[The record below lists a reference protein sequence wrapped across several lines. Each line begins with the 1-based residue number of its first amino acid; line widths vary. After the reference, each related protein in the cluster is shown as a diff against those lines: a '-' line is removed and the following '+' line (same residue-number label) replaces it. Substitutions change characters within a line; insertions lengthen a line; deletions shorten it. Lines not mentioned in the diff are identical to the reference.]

1 MVTDIVKKFNPG
13 DYVQSRTYKGI
24 SMVVIGNTKE
34 MIEIECDHLVED
46 LYEDRDYY
54 GPCYECESY
63 YEEPEYRVL
72 DDLYDCV
79 MVGDDQVHSIDIAD
93 LTLLDSNEFCIECGQ
108 IGCSV
113 STLDN

>member
-1 MVTDIVKKFNPG
+1 MVTNTIKKFNPG

-34 MIEIECDHLVED
+34 MIEIECNHFSED
-46 LYEDRDYY
+46 DEYQ
-54 GPCYECESY
+54 GFCYDCESY
-63 YEEPEYRVL
+63 YEEPDYRVL

-113 STLDN
+113 YTLDD